1 MTHHDVHRLRS
12 LSLALQDILA
22 VGVGF
27 EPTKVVKPC
36 QFSRLVLSAVLS
48 HPTDVCILSRRLNIY
63 HFE

>member
-1 MTHHDVHRLRS
+1 M
-12 LSLALQDILA
+12 A